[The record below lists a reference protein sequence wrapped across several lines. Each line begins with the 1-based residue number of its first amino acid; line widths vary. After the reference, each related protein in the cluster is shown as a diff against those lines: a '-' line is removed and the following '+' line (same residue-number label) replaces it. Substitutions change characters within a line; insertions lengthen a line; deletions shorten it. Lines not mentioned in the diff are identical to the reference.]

1 MRGRD
6 RSNPIADQRA
16 KTLRR
21 LPTVAERRLWE
32 ALRSHQLD
40 GAKFRRQAPVGPYIV
55 DFICPSAHLVVEIDG
70 GQHASTTNYDAKR
83 ERYLEEQGFRV
94 IRFWNNEVLENL
106 DGVLARLQAT
116 LAKQH
121 PSP

>member
-16 KTLRR
+16 KALRR